1 MAYCCRRLPL
11 NDEDEDNNDIELTNL
26 KKYKISEIPN
36 EPIICYKNTNY
47 STKKNLFIYDDKE
60 YIDIN
65 MKWIKIQGFK
75 LYTTQKYIQ
84 CLHIKNNNSKH
95 SNKIILFNQSSYS
108 NLASI
113 LPFLLEL
120 SNYLKMNLITYEYT
134 IKSDEK
140 QCIYDAKI
148 LFIYLNK
155 ITTISEIILM
165 GLSIG
170 NIMNMNITASKLNKD
185 NCKIKSIIMINP
197 IWKFSYIS
205 ERLKNKEE
213 EAINKL
219 KKSLKIFFLTANNKN
234 INIFLIH
241 GKEDEFS
248 QYNLTLSFSKDI
260 LYLSEWYPSKASH
273 FDIIKKCRTK
283 LLCKLKL
290 YLNNNYSLLSSQ
302 IRNPKKNS
310 FVINEKVNDNNEF
323 INNVPK
329 SLKNNNNLYDIY
341 ECEKDYKIDNNSI
354 ACNNNINN
362 IEKISFKKGDAIP
375 NTNHNNISLISSE
388 SESYPKKNENFLI

>member
-1 MAYCCRRLPL
+1 MAYCCTKLQID
-11 NDEDEDNNDIELTNL
+11 DEEDNKDIELSNL
-26 KKYKISEIPN
+26 KKYTILEIPN

-47 STKKNLFIYDDKE
+47 STKKNLFIYEDKE
-60 YIDIN
+60 YIDKN

-75 LYTTQKYIQ
+75 LYTTQRYIQ

-95 SNKIILFNQSSYS
+95 INKIILFNQSSYS

-120 SNYLKMNLITYEYT
+120 SNYLKMNIITYEYT

-165 GLSIG
+165 GFSIG
-170 NIMNMNITASKLNKD
+170 NIMNMNITVSKLNKD

-205 ERLKNKEE
+205 EKINNKE

-219 KKSLKIFFLTANNKN
+219 QKSLKIFFLTANNKN

-241 GKEDEFS
+241 GKEDEYY

-260 LYLSEWYPSKASH
+260 LYLSEWYPSKATH
-273 FDIIKKCRTK
+273 FDIINKCRAK

-302 IRNPKKNS
+302 IKYLKKKS
-310 FVINEKVNDNNEF
+310 FIINEKLLDNDEYKN
-323 INNVPK
+323 IMPK
-329 SLKNNNNLYDIY
+329 TLKDNNNLYDIY
-341 ECEKDYKIDNNSI
+341 ESGKDYKIDNNSI
-354 ACNNNINN
+354 FYNNINN
-362 IEKISFKKGDAIP
+362 NEILSFKKGDIIP
-375 NTNHNNISLISSE
+375 NNISLISSE
-388 SESYPKKNENFLI
+388 SDSYTYPKKKKNF